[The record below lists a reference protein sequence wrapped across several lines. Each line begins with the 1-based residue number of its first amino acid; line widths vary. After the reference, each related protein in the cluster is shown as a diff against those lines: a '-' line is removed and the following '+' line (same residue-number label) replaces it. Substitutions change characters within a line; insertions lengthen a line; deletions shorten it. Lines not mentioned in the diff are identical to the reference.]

1 MKLLLFAVTIFL
13 LAIEVAFADKVL
25 IVQKDLKF
33 EPIIKVAKP
42 NDIIAFKNEDTVTHN
57 LVSFT
62 KEFEFDLGKIEP
74 GMTKSLQFSGAGV
87 VDVECTVHPNMKMTL
102 FIRRQ
107 Y

>member
-1 MKLLLFAVTIFL
+1 MKLLYAIAIFML
-13 LAIEVAFADKVL
+13 SITFAFADEVL

-42 NDIIAFKNEDTVTHN
+42 NDVVTFKNEDTVTHN

-62 KEFEFDLGKIEP
+62 KDFEFDLGKIEP
-74 GMTKSLQFSGAGV
+74 GMIKSLQFSGVGI

-102 FIRRQ
+102 FIRKQ

>member
-1 MKLLLFAVTIFL
+1 MKLLLYVLAVFL
-13 LAIEVAFADKVL
+13 FSNELAFAEKVV

-42 NDIIAFKNEDTVTHN
+42 NDIITFKNEDTVTHN

-74 GMTKSLQFSGAGV
+74 GMIKSLQFSEAGV

>member
-1 MKLLLFAVTIFL
+1 MKLLLVVLTIFL
-13 LAIEVAFADKVL
+13 LSLEVAFAEKIV

-42 NDIIAFKNEDTVTHN
+42 NDIITFKNEDTVTHN

-74 GMTKSLQFSGAGV
+74 GMIKSLQFTGDGI

-102 FIRRQ
+102 FIRKQ

>member
-1 MKLLLFAVTIFL
+1 MKLLLVVLTIFL
-13 LAIEVAFADKVL
+13 LSLEVAFAEKIV

-42 NDIIAFKNEDTVTHN
+42 NDIITFKNEDTVTHN

-62 KEFEFDLGKIEP
+62 KDFEFDLGKIEP
-74 GMTKSLQFSGAGV
+74 GMIKSLQFTGDGI

-102 FIRRQ
+102 FIRKQ